1 MGVPSMSQMSS
12 YHFICVRYTRI
23 LNFEAKSYV
32 RRIAC
37 YISLLYFIG
46 CAGVVVTR
54 VGEIYFSW

>member
-1 MGVPSMSQMSS
+1 MSQMSS

-37 YISLLYFIG
+37 SKSKTHIRLAYTAVKLTLG
-46 CAGVVVTR
+46 
-54 VGEIYFSW
+54 